1 MPAAKWLDERPALKE
16 QASFAAA
23 SGSTDLIRSP
33 VTGRT
38 CHRAVS
44 GGKINAGFSLCGK
57 SPAIS
62 VLHSS
67 NFCRI
72 HSRAVESADSKGVFV
87 PGEES

>member
-44 GGKINAGFSLCGK
+44 GGKINAGFRLCGK
-57 SPAIS
+57 SPQYLCYIRRIS
-62 VLHSS
+62 AG
-67 NFCRI
+67 FT
-72 HSRAVESADSKGVFV
+72 AV
-87 PGEES
+87 P